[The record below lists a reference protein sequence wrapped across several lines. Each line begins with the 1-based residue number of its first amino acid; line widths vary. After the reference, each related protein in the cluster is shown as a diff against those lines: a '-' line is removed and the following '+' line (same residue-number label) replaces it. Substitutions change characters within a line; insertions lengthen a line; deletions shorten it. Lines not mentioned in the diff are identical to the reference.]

1 MNRFERILE
10 KDRKNQAGQGEG
22 QNRKISYPA
31 CETKTVCKTKTTA
44 FLQSQPSQDAHWRAV
59 LTNAFHLL
67 YPGPDGSY
75 KNAEPLRPLWVTLNW
90 MREEGAGL
98 VRVRRPDGAE
108 HFKLVQGTMPAD
120 KWEKAKAGLAGQK
133 DKLMWLF
140 TLSVMGAAGEE
151 EIEKH
156 RQMAMELLEEATR
169 QIRERDRP
177 AAEQMRLD
185 LAPGRPAAAV

>member
-1 MNRFERILE
+1 MNRFERILG
-10 KDRKNQAGQGEG
+10 KDRENQAGLDCPAHET
-22 QNRKISYPA
+22 NR
-31 CETKTVCKTKTTA
+31 ETKTA
-44 FLQSQPSQDAHWRAV
+44 AQFQPSQDEHWRAV

-75 KNAEPLRPLWVTLNW
+75 KNPEPLRPLWVTLNW

-98 VRVRRPDGAE
+98 VKVRRPDGSE
-108 HFKLVQGTMPAD
+108 HYKLVQGAMPAD

-140 TLSVMGAAGEE
+140 TLSVMGAVGEE

-156 RQMAMELLEEATR
+156 RQMTMELLEEAAR
-169 QIRERDRP
+169 QMRERDRL
-177 AAEQMRLD
+177 AAEQMKLD
-185 LAPGRPAAAV
+185 LMPGRPAAAV